1 MEDLERLRQ
10 RGMQTLA
17 SVCWLYTLSSFG
29 AQIAGY
35 THSWAL
41 PVPELALSAA
51 PTWFAITKRH
61 DSSARLIIGATMPVF
76 PAIGLAQSAGEPWM
90 TDLHMPFFAM
100 IALIALLAD
109 WRAIMT
115 GALVVAIHHLSFSI
129 LAPSLVFTG
138 TSDIARA
145 LFHAGILTI
154 EAGGLS
160 LLAARLETM
169 FHRQAADREER
180 ERSRVET
187 RAERE
192 RLAAQ
197 TQAERDRIEAEA
209 RTERE
214 AREAEQKQV
223 IETIAQGLE
232 ALAAGDLSRQ
242 IDEKFPAGYDA
253 LRVHF
258 NKSARDLAHAFT
270 AVAEAAR
277 HINISTAEIRTAAD
291 DLAHRTER
299 QASALEQTAASLNH
313 VTNGVGETAQGAGTL
328 NVSIAK
334 AQKEASKGGEVVQRA
349 ICAMELIQRS
359 ASEIAKIVT
368 IIDGIAFQTNLLALN
383 AGVEAARAGEA
394 GKGFAVVA
402 TEVRALAQRSAEA
415 AKDIKGLIET
425 SVDHVNEGVGL
436 VGDTGKVLETIVR
449 QVASFGS
456 LIDNIADSATG
467 QAGDL
472 RKVNSTIADVEMS
485 TQQNAAMVEQSTAAL
500 RNLSDEVSQMLEIVN
515 RFRGADQGRQ
525 LEHTRRSRRAA

>member
-1 MEDLERLRQ
+1 
-10 RGMQTLA
+10 
-17 SVCWLYTLSSFG
+17 
-29 AQIAGY
+29 
-35 THSWAL
+35 
-41 PVPELALSAA
+41 
-51 PTWFAITKRH
+51 
-61 DSSARLIIGATMPVF
+61 
-76 PAIGLAQSAGEPWM
+76 
-90 TDLHMPFFAM
+90 
-100 IALIALLAD
+100 
-109 WRAIMT
+109 
-115 GALVVAIHHLSFSI
+115 
-129 LAPSLVFTG
+129 
-138 TSDIARA
+138 
-145 LFHAGILTI
+145 
-154 EAGGLS
+154 
-160 LLAARLETM
+160 
-169 FHRQAADREER
+169 
-180 ERSRVET
+180 
-187 RAERE
+187 
-192 RLAAQ
+192 
-197 TQAERDRIEAEA
+197 
-209 RTERE
+209 
-214 AREAEQKQV
+214 
-223 IETIAQGLE
+223 
-232 ALAAGDLSRQ
+232 
-242 IDEKFPAGYDA
+242 
-253 LRVHF
+253 
-258 NKSARDLAHAFT
+258 
-270 AVAEAAR
+270 
-277 HINISTAEIRTAAD
+277 
-291 DLAHRTER
+291 
-299 QASALEQTAASLNH
+299 